1 MQLFKRP
8 HHGAR
13 GSLSTPLPLFL
24 ILVFLFSVCLLSLP
38 RWESMDWSL
47 VPARKR
53 TCERTPAY
61 RGGSFLL
68 QREQHHLLRRVMAT
82 YTLSTGVDSRAT
94 HGTL

>member
-82 YTLSTGVDSRAT
+82 YTLFTGVDSRAT